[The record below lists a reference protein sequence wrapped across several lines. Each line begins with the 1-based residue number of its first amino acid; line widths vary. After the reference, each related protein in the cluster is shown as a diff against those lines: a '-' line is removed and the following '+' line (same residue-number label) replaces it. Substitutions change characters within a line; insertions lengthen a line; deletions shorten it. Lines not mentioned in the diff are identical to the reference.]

1 MKSEEDLF
9 YIGIKEPTS
18 MRREIL
24 ETSKLIVQLLQRYE
38 NFRLLKAEKTG
49 EIVKLR
55 SAVNDIN
62 SLFFKLRAELPKT
75 KLRSKVPEEEAEEK
89 PKKEKRS
96 KKDIKV
102 PAEKTKKSSVDELED
117 QLKEI
122 EARLGN
128 LS

>member
-9 YIGIKEPTS
+9 YIGIKEPAS

-38 NFRLLKAEKTG
+38 KFRLLKAEKTG
-49 EIVKLR
+49 EISKLR
-55 SAVNDIN
+55 DIVNDIN
-62 SLFFKLRAELPKT
+62 SLFFKLKAELPKT

-89 PKKEKRS
+89 QKKAKKSKKE
-96 KKDIKV
+96 IKT
-102 PAEKTKKSSVDELED
+102 PAERAKKSSVDELDD